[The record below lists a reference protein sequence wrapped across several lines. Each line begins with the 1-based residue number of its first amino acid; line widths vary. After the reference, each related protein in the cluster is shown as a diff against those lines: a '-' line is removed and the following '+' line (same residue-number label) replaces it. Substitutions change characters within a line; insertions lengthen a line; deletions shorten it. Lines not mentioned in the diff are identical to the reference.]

1 MGFDIFT
8 DTWSSPI
15 PHMEEERC
23 ACQAVTI
30 GTKIYVMGGDNGS
43 TIHSSVEMLE
53 MSMSTLYPTDDNYI
67 TVEGGYRSPK
77 SLENLCIDQFCRS
90 LPNLDGDIPPRHPQ
104 YVINAIVQSLV
115 SRGALYVTTLKPFRH
130 YKLDQLTL

>member
-1 MGFDIFT
+1 MKEKRFG
-8 DTWSSPI
+8 
-15 PHMEEERC
+15 
-23 ACQAVTI
+23 CQAVSI
-30 GTKIYVMGGDNGS
+30 GTKIYIMGGHKNR
-43 TIHSSVEMLE
+43 TTFSSVEMLE

-67 TVEGGYRSPK
+67 TVEGGYQSPK

-90 LPNLDGDIPPRHPQ
+90 LPDLDGDIQPRHPQ